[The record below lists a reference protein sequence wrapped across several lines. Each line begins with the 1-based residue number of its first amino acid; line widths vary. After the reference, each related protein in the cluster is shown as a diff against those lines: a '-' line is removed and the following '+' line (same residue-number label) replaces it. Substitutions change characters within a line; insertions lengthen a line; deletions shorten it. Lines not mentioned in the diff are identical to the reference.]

1 MNNSM
6 KISKAVK
13 RALKAG
19 AIPPVRGKVK
29 GYTPKRR
36 GTKYAAPITN
46 IFPVNLQ
53 GGRKL

>member
-19 AIPPVRGKVK
+19 AIPPVRGKGK